1 MDEQAELI
9 RQFKM
14 TEGWK
19 MLERYL
25 NARIDDLKSRLETCP
40 IDDVPA
46 VRSEL
51 RALRS
56 IFVHLDELENES
68 E

>member
-51 RALRS
+51 RAFRS

>member
-40 IDDVPA
+40 IDDVSV

-51 RALRS
+51 RAFRS

>member
-1 MDEQAELI
+1 
-9 RQFKM
+9 
-14 TEGWK
+14 

-40 IDDVPA
+40 IDDVSI

-51 RALRS
+51 RAFRS